1 MACSV
6 PPNLAG
12 PSSCFVGP
20 AMGPA
25 MGLAVVPAVIELYC
39 ARGTQTFAEL
49 ASRPF
54 VIQLE

>member
-54 VIQLE
+54 VI